1 MRRTIPYLQYE
12 LSNDKNEAALHVI
25 AHTTFNI
32 FVYFSVFFSFF
43 FTFVIA
49 RVVFKWIVPQ
59 SLNFLSFVIAKEFP
73 YFNRN
78 YKQTSLHQW

>member
-32 FVYFSVFFSFF
+32 FVYFSVFFFIF
-43 FTFVIA
+43 FTFV
-49 RVVFKWIVPQ
+49 VVV
-59 SLNFLSFVIAKEFP
+59 
-73 YFNRN
+73 
-78 YKQTSLHQW
+78 